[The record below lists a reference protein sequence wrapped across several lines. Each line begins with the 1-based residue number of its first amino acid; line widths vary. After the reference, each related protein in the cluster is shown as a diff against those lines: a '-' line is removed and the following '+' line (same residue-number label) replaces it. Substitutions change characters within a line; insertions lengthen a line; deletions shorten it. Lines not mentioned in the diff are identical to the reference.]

1 MQASEQLIISLISR
15 MENGFGRLE
24 EGQKQNRMSSEQRT
38 KELHKRIDKV
48 EEKLEKHQQPK
59 PSPTSYLKVVGSLLA
74 HWQILLTVLFVLV
87 GISLGKS
94 PDTIKVWV
102 GALK

>member
-1 MQASEQLIISLISR
+1 
-15 MENGFGRLE
+15 MEHGFGRLE
-24 EGQKQNRMSSEQRT
+24 EGQIQNRMSSEQRT

-48 EEKLEKHQQPK
+48 EEKLERHQAK
-59 PSPTSYLKVVGSLLA
+59 ASPTSYLKVAGSLLA

-87 GISLGKS
+87 GVLLGKS
-94 PDTIKVWV
+94 PDTIKAWV